1 MSTSA
6 PLDRRLGLGDAVVI
20 GLAAMIGAG
29 IFSALAPAAAAA
41 GSLLLVALLVA
52 AVVAYANASSSAQLA
67 AQYPAA
73 GGTYVY
79 GRERLGEWWGFAA
92 GWCFVIGKTASCA
105 AMALAFAAY
114 AVPAAW
120 QRPVAAL
127 AVVALVAVNA
137 FGITRTARVA
147 RVLVVAVVAVL
158 LLVVASGVAGAGG
171 AGVGAGGSGEVG
183 GAGAGGAAGGL
194 AIGEPTAYG
203 VLQAAGLL
211 FFAFAGYARIATL
224 GEEVRDPARTIPRA
238 VAIAFGIALALYAV
252 IAAVALGALGPGG
265 LAGQADPLVAVVRA
279 NGWDWAAPVVR
290 VGAALAC
297 LGALLALVAGVGRT
311 TLAMAR
317 EGDLPR
323 GLTAVHPRYRVP
335 RRAELVLGAVVVV
348 IVLSVDLRGAI
359 GFSSFGVLLY
369 YFVANLAAFTQA
381 ADARR
386 YPRALQLLG
395 AVGCVV
401 LVVTLP
407 LPSVVAGAAV
417 VALGLLGRLLVRR
430 WRRHRATGAA
440 RS

>member
-1 MSTSA
+1 MTASA
-6 PLDRRLGLGDAVVI
+6 PLARRLGLGDAVVI

-29 IFSALAPAAAAA
+29 IFSALAPAAGAA
-41 GSLLLVALLVA
+41 GPLLLVALLVA

-67 AQYPAA
+67 AQYPSA

-114 AVPAAW
+114 AVPPAW
-120 QRPVAAL
+120 QQPVAAL
-127 AVVALVAVNA
+127 AVAALVAVNS
-137 FGITRTARVA
+137 FGITRTARLA
-147 RVLVVAVVAVL
+147 RVLVVAVIAVLVLVAVSGL
-158 LLVVASGVAGAGG
+158 AGSVGGDGGVVEASGAGDP
-171 AGVGAGGSGEVG
+171 
-183 GAGAGGAAGGL
+183 AAAPGL
-194 AIGEPTAYG
+194 YG
-203 VLQAAGLL
+203 VLQGAGLL

-238 VAIAFGIALALYAV
+238 IALAFGIALVLYAV
-252 IAAVALGALGPGG
+252 IAAVALGALGSAG

-311 TLAMAR
+311 ALAMAR

-323 GLTAVHPRYRVP
+323 GLAAVHPLYRVP
-335 RRAELVLGAVVVV
+335 RRAELVLGAVVVL
-348 IVLSVDLRGAI
+348 IVLTVDLRGAI

-369 YFVANLAAFTQA
+369 YFVANAAAFTQA
-381 ADARR
+381 PDARR
-386 YPRALQLLG
+386 YPRALQVLG
-395 AVGCVV
+395 AVGCVLLV
-401 LVVTLP
+401 LTLP
-407 LPSVVAGAAV
+407 VPSVVAGAAV
-417 VALGLLGRLLVRR
+417 VVLGLGGRLVVRAVS
-430 WRRHRATGAA
+430 RREGRPRGTAP
-440 RS
+440 

>member
-1 MSTSA
+1 MEA
-6 PLDRRLGLGDAVVI
+6 PLQRRLGLVDAVVI

-29 IFSALAPAAAAA
+29 IFSALSPAAAAA
-41 GSLLLVALLVA
+41 GPLLLVALVVA
-52 AVVAYANASSSAQLA
+52 AAVAFANATSSAQLA
-67 AQYPAA
+67 ARYPSA

-114 AVPAAW
+114 AVPPEW
-120 QRPVAAL
+120 VKPVAAL
-127 AVVALVAVNA
+127 AVVALVGVNA
-137 FGITRTARVA
+137 FGISRTARLA
-147 RVLVVAVVAVL
+147 RVLVAAVL
-158 LLVVASGVAGAGG
+158 AVLVLVMASASGPGSSAAAGPEWWSGLVGDAGAFGG
-171 AGVGAGGSGEVG
+171 ASVAPSMAGDP
-183 GAGAGGAAGGL
+183 GL
-194 AIGEPTAYG
+194 YG
-203 VLQAAGLL
+203 VLQGAGLL

-238 VAIAFGIALALYAV
+238 IAIAFGIALALYAV
-252 IAAVALGALGPGG
+252 IAVVALGALSPSG
-265 LAGQADPLVAVVRA
+265 LAASVDPLAQTATA
-279 NGWDWAAPVVR
+279 NGWAWAAPVVR

-317 EGDLPR
+317 QGDLPR
-323 GLTAVHPRYRVP
+323 GLAVVHPRFGVP

-348 IVLSVDLRGAI
+348 LVLTVDLRGAI

-369 YFVANLAAFTQA
+369 YFVANVAAFTQA
-381 ADARR
+381 PDARR
-386 YPRALQLLG
+386 YPRWLQVLG

-407 LPSVVAGAAV
+407 VGAV
-417 VALGLLGRLLVRR
+417 VVGVGVLAAGVVGRIVVVR
-430 WRRHRATGAA
+430 G
-440 RS
+440 RSGR